1 MSRGPPVPTLEG
13 MGSSWPLGRLAKV
26 ALSGALAAVIV
37 VVAVPRAG
45 GVGWR
50 EIGTAVAALSLAQV
64 VILAGVWLAGLWVH
78 TLALTAA
85 MPGLSAGRALMLN
98 LTGSSVS
105 NLLPLGG
112 AAGTVAN
119 YSMSRS
125 WGFTS
130 SAFARWALVTNI
142 WDTLVKLALPG
153 VALCWLA
160 LAGVDSG
167 GMLSQAA
174 LVGGA
179 LLAAVL
185 LGVRLLARGERGA
198 RSLGRMV
205 DRCARLVGRTLP
217 ADGGYAAWAVRL
229 RRDSAELIASSWAR
243 LTLGKAAY
251 ALLQAVLLWMCLAML
266 GTAPAPV
273 VVFAAFAVERI
284 LSMAVI
290 TPGATGVVEVG
301 MTGLLVALGTDPV
314 TAAAGVLV
322 YRAITVGLEIPV
334 GGAGLLW
341 WTLRRKDSRQVP
353 AAA

>member
-1 MSRGPPVPTLEG
+1 
-13 MGSSWPLGRLAKV
+13 
-26 ALSGALAAVIV
+26 VIV

-45 GVGWR
+45 GVGWG
-50 EIGTAVAALSLAQV
+50 EIGAAVAALSLAQV
-64 VILAGVWLAGLWVH
+64 VVLTGVWLAGLWVH

-85 MPGLSAGRALMLN
+85 MPGLSARRALLLN

-125 WGFTS
+125 WGFTP

-160 LAGVDSG
+160 AAGVDADAG
-167 GMLSQAA
+167 LGRLA
-174 LVGGA
+174 LVGAGLLLLA
-179 LLAAVL
+179 LLAVHVL
-185 LGVRLLARGERGA
+185 VRGERGA
-198 RSLGRMV
+198 RSLGAV
-205 DRCARLVGRTLP
+205 ADAAVRLVGRRPP
-217 ADGGYAAWAVRL
+217 ADGGYAAWAARL
-229 RRDSAELIASSWAR
+229 RHESADLIASSWAR
-243 LTLGKAAY
+243 LTLGKVAY
-251 ALLQAVLLWMCLAML
+251 ALLQAALLWLCLASL
-266 GTAPAPV
+266 GTSPAPA
-273 VVFAAFAVERI
+273 VVFAAFAVERL

-301 MTGLLVALGTDPV
+301 MTGFLVALGTDPV

-322 YRAITVGLEIPV
+322 YRALTFGLEIPV

-341 WTLRRKDSRQVP
+341 WSLRRRAVP
-353 AAA
+353 AVPVPVA

>member
-1 MSRGPPVPTLEG
+1 MVIPAPSASRIV
-13 MGSSWPLGRLAKV
+13 KV
-26 ALSGALAAVIV
+26 AVSMALGADIIV
-37 VVAVPRAG
+37 WVVPRAG
-45 GVGWR
+45 GVGWG
-50 EIGTAVAALSLAQV
+50 EIGGAVAALTPWQV
-64 VILAGVWLAGLWVH
+64 VLLTGVWLAGLWVH

-85 MPGLSAGRALMLN
+85 MPGLSSRRALFLN

-119 YSMSRS
+119 YSMSRA

-142 WDTLVKLALPG
+142 WDTLAKLALPG

-160 LAGVDSG
+160 LAGVNG
-167 GMLSQAA
+167 GGVLSKAA

-179 LLAAVL
+179 LLLMAL
-185 LGVRLLARGERGA
+185 LAVRLLASGDSGA
-198 RSLGRMV
+198 RVLGRAA
-205 DRCARLVGRTLP
+205 DRLAGLLGRRLP
-217 ADGGYAAWAVRL
+217 ADGGYAEWAVRL
-229 RRDSAELIASSWAR
+229 RRDSADLIATSWGR
-243 LTLGKAAY
+243 LTVGKTAY
-251 ALLQAVLLWMCLAML
+251 ALFQAGLLWLCLGAL
-266 GTAPAPV
+266 GTAPGLE

-284 LSMAVI
+284 LSMVVI

-341 WTLRRKDSRQVP
+341 WALRRSPSR
-353 AAA
+353 AALA